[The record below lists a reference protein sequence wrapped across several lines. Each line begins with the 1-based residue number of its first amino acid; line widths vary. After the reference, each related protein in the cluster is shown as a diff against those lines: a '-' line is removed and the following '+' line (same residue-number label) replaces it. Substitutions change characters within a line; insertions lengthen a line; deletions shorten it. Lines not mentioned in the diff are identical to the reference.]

1 MSAPHLRPA
10 APHDVRRSPRDAG
23 VSLVE
28 VLVAMTLFGV
38 FSTVL
43 LGFAVSTADVT
54 EQVRATGDV
63 NGESRLAVERM
74 TRELRQ
80 AAVVEAVTT
89 VGEGAARTPV
99 AFTVWVDFDGNGV
112 RDLSA
117 SDPEVLTYRWD
128 GWDPGSG
135 RLTLTADDASGS
147 AVTRPVLAE
156 VVTRFDVQLNSSLF
170 EADADGDG
178 TTTWRELDAA
188 VAYGGNGDG
197 LPNGQ
202 ELRWVDL
209 VAVAMTVRDAGE
221 SRDYSLQADLR
232 NRDRS

>member
-1 MSAPHLRPA
+1 MRGAPA
-10 APHDVRRSPRDAG
+10 ARSGVRRSPRDAG

-80 AAVVEAVTT
+80 ASVVESVAT
-89 VGEGAARTPV
+89 VGTGPDRRPV
-99 AFTVWVDFDGNGV
+99 GLTVWVDFDGDGTRTV
-112 RDLSA
+112 SA

-135 RLTLTADDASGS
+135 RLTLTADDADGT

-156 VVTRFDVQLNSSLF
+156 VVTRFDLRLNSSLF
-170 EADADGDG
+170 EADADADG

-188 VAYGGNGDG
+188 VAYGGNTDG
-197 LPNGQ
+197 VPNGQ

-209 VAVAMTVRDAGE
+209 VAVTMTVRDAGE